1 MNPQSDR
8 HLRPRFGGFT
18 FIPVILAALIF
29 YTVYTSVLV
38 PNQNNSTVQGTRETE
53 ENDPAITPTSPSL
66 KTTNLPSSVDTR
78 ELPKARKGWLTVR
91 RTFEESTSDGSY
103 DLYEDEGMVLMG
115 QSYLDEGLCLIS
127 GQIQKLSAAIQNYSP
142 QLQWCCEAW
151 GDAS

>member
-1 MNPQSDR
+1 MNPQSNQ
-8 HLRPRFGGFT
+8 HLHPHFSGFT

-38 PNQNNSTVQGTRETE
+38 PNQNNSMVQGTRETK

-66 KTTNLPSSVDTR
+66 KTTDLPSSVDTR
-78 ELPKARKGWLTVR
+78 ELPKAQKGWLTVR

-103 DLYEDEGMVLMG
+103 DLYEDKGMVSTG
-115 QSYLDEGLCLIS
+115 RPYLDEGSCSIS
-127 GQIQKLSAAIQNYSP
+127 RQIQKLSAAVQSYSP
-142 QLQWCCEAW
+142 QLQRCCEAW